1 MLGPIGAFG
10 INKDPKAGGR
20 RHFHTINILRVPTGI
35 PCGREVREM
44 YVSFCMLPGTAQG
57 QIKAQVSPIAN
68 SVGQKSIH
76 HLQEKNVPLS
86 GSCMYLASQVSAQS
100 LELIRFVAFTVTTTF
115 PSL

>member
-20 RHFHTINILRVPTGI
+20 RNFHTINILRVPTGI
-35 PCGREVREM
+35 PCGREVREV

-68 SVGQKSIH
+68 SVGA
-76 HLQEKNVPLS
+76 EKHSSSPGKKFS
-86 GSCMYLASQVSAQS
+86 
-100 LELIRFVAFTVTTTF
+100 TF
-115 PSL
+115 WLLHVFG